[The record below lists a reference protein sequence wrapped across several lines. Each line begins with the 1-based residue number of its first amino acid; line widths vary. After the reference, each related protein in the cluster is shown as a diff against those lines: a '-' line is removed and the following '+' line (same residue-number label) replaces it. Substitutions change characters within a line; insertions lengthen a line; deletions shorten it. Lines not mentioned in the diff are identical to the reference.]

1 MISRF
6 PKWVWFGGWL
16 LAFVAGIVNVIGL
29 MHVHRQA
36 ITHLTG
42 TTTMLSEAVARMDG
56 AMTLHF
62 AALIAF
68 FLLGTV
74 ISGFLIEDT
83 ALKLSRPYGVALL
96 MESTMLAGAAI
107 WFVHGGDSGI
117 YLASCACGLQN
128 ALVSTFSGAVIRT
141 THLSGMFTD
150 LGIFLGHAL
159 RGRSVNVLRM
169 KLSFLV
175 ISAFF
180 VGGIVGAIAFKEI
193 GYYTLLIPAGL
204 TGLAASGF
212 ALHHFRARRNS
223 AAPG

>member
-1 MISRF
+1 MISKF
-6 PKWVWFGGWL
+6 PKWVWFGGWA

-42 TTTMLSEAVARMDG
+42 TTTMLSEAIARMDG
-56 AMTLHF
+56 ALALHF
-62 AALIAF
+62 AGLIAS

-83 ALKLSRPYGVALL
+83 ALKLSRPYGVALVL
-96 MESTMLAGAAI
+96 ESAMLAGAAM

-159 RGRSVNVLRM
+159 RGRTFNILRM

-180 VGGIVGAIAFKEI
+180 AGGIVGAIAFKAV
-193 GYYTLLIPAGL
+193 GYYTLLLPSGL
-204 TGLAASGF
+204 TGLAALGF
-212 ALHHFRARRNS
+212 GLNHLRERRS
-223 AAPG
+223 PGSPV